1 MIYWCSGNHMIMR
14 GLPKNHLQADN
25 FNLCTWSTTVVQEKV
40 VILQPKEGFPLLDD
54 HFNH

>member
-1 MIYWCSGNHMIMR
+1 MIYWCSGDHMIMR

-25 FNLCTWSTTVVQEKV
+25 FNLCAWSTTVVQEKV